1 MKDFVVT
8 VLGILVIACSA
19 AQWIA
24 SKTKSQKVSALNNEF
39 HYLQKIFFAPYLL
52 ALFSDW
58 LQGPYVYRLY
68 SEYGYAAKDIA
79 LL

>member
-1 MKDFVVT
+1 MKDFVLT
-8 VLGILVIACSA
+8 ILGILVILCSI

-24 SKTKSQKVSALNNEF
+24 SKTKSQKVSMQKEF
-39 HYLQKIFFAPYLL
+39 HSLQKIFFAPYLL